1 MLVIPPVEAP
11 RPPHGGSAQGPGQ
24 PPHNLEAEQSVIG
37 SLLLDREAIIAVSPI
52 LHPQDFYAEAHG
64 IIYAVIVE
72 LYERRQPADYVTLT
86 DELERR
92 DLLKRVGDRSYLP
105 TLAAA
110 VPSGFVDLDRL
121 MGGMQRS
128 DLIVLAARPAMGKC
142 LTWDT
147 LIVDPRI
154 GERVTIQ
161 KFVEEQRPVALG
173 MSILGNV
180 ETKHISHWIDSGIKP
195 CFRVRTRTGREVKVT
210 GHHPFFTV
218 NGWTPLHDLCV
229 GDAIAVPARMPVFGH
244 DDSVPDDL
252 VRLLAYYIAEGSVT
266 RAHRTP
272 GFTNTDPVLVDDFK
286 SIIARHFPAC
296 AIRCDGITYF
306 ASQPSSG
313 RHAGKGAILPPN
325 PVRMWLEEYGVHGL
339 RAEDKHIPSCAWRWD

>member
-1 MLVIPPVEAP
+1 MPVIPPIEAP
-11 RPPHGGSAQGPGQ
+11 RPPYGGSAQGPGQ

-110 VPSGFVDLDRL
+110 VPTAVHAQHYAAIVARLAVLRRLISAGQRIVALGYDDANEADEAIDRAEAELFTIAQRRNTHGFASLREVLAGYLDRLDYIHEHRGAVAGVPSGFVDLDRL

-128 DLIVLAARPAMGKC
+128 DLIVLAARPAIGKC
-142 LTWDT
+142 LTADT
-147 LIVDPRI
+147 LIVDPRT
-154 GERVTIQ
+154 GERATIRQ
-161 KFVEEQRPVALG
+161 FVDEQRPLVLG
-173 MSILGNV
+173 MSSSGAV
-180 ETKHISHWIDSGIKP
+180 ATKQIGDWIDSGIKP

-218 NGWTPLHDLCV
+218 NGWTPLHDLRV
-229 GDAIAVPARMPVFGH
+229 GD
-244 DDSVPDDL
+244 
-252 VRLLAYYIAEGSVT
+252 
-266 RAHRTP
+266 
-272 GFTNTDPVLVDDFK
+272 
-286 SIIARHFPAC
+286 
-296 AIRCDGITYF
+296 
-306 ASQPSSG
+306 
-313 RHAGKGAILPPN
+313 
-325 PVRMWLEEYGVHGL
+325 
-339 RAEDKHIPSCAWRWD
+339 

>member
-37 SLLLDREAIIAVSPI
+37 SLLLDRETIIAVSPI

-92 DLLKRVGDRSYLP
+92 DLLKRVGDRSYLLS
-105 TLAAA
+105 LAAA
-110 VPSGFVDLDRL
+110 VPTAFHAQHYAEIVARLAVLRRLISAGQRIMAIGYDDANEAELFAITQRRNTHGFASIREVLAGYLDHLDYVHEHRGAVAGVPTGFVDLDRL

-147 LIVDPRI
+147 LIVDPRT

-161 KFVEEQRPVALG
+161 KFIDEQRPLVLG
-173 MSILGNV
+173 MS
-180 ETKHISHWIDSGIKP
+180 S
-195 CFRVRTRTGREVKVT
+195 
-210 GHHPFFTV
+210 
-218 NGWTPLHDLCV
+218 
-229 GDAIAVPARMPVFGH
+229 
-244 DDSVPDDL
+244 
-252 VRLLAYYIAEGSVT
+252 
-266 RAHRTP
+266 
-272 GFTNTDPVLVDDFK
+272 
-286 SIIARHFPAC
+286 
-296 AIRCDGITYF
+296 
-306 ASQPSSG
+306 
-313 RHAGKGAILPPN
+313 
-325 PVRMWLEEYGVHGL
+325 
-339 RAEDKHIPSCAWRWD
+339 